1 MSLGA
6 SPWLLRVVLGAA
18 LVAFA
23 VGAESAV
30 GSGMGYVVLSCSP
43 LLLLAGVAAL
53 AISWARSREDY
64 LRASLSKL
72 EESIDRSPVEMWRGA
87 SAAATGLFAVLAV
100 FTLESAMEIPLPAA
114 LVALALSLVA
124 GTILRRAAMTALPLA
139 VPVLAVGAMVPVY
152 TDSPD
157 STLRLGFMAAVLLGG
172 ACVTGAG
179 VQLALRSMG
188 ALRGG
193 ARLGSTIAGSAVA
206 VGLALGLQFAGAP
219 RGAWVTI
226 LAILLAPS
234 LWRRGHAA
242 LVLPAAAAAVA
253 ITVHTHVGFWA
264 FFLLVAAGV
273 AWLASDWIRRLEPRM
288 AAHGAEIDAM
298 AESRRGPWIAL
309 AACAGLVVELVLVRW
324 QSSSFQLFAYF
335 KNVTLFSAFL
345 GLGMGYAVGPS
356 RPLMAAL
363 VLPALSL
370 QVVLFH
376 GLRFSLLQP
385 VLQNPVPEQMA
396 LGMSGG
402 GSFARVVVT
411 YGFLLLTFAAT
422 ALTCVPL
429 GQLAARLMRRGDP
442 LKAYGWNLAGSI
454 GGVLLFAVLA
464 HLWSPPAGW
473 LVITGLLMAPFF
485 AVGRDAKLGIPSA
498 VCLAAALLVLLQ
510 PRDPKETE
518 VHSPYQVLVMEHR
531 AQEPPTLSVNN
542 VYYQNVLDLRPEAV
556 RRSEKL
562 RAAASHYELPHRLRA
577 KPGKVLVV
585 GSGTGNDVAA
595 ALRSGAPRV
604 DAVEIDPAILQF
616 GSLHPERPYAD
627 PRVHA
632 ITEDARQHLRQ
643 TSERYDLIVYGLL
656 DSHTLLSSRANVRLD
671 SFVYTVEG
679 FRDAR
684 ARLTPDGVV
693 ALAFCVL
700 TDEIARKLFL
710 MLKEAFDGG
719 EPRVFRTAY
728 DEGMVYAIGPGLGAR
743 VSIPSGVEEVTTRV
757 RGLTLKADISTDD
770 WPFLYMG
777 RRQYPRSYLI
787 MAIGV
792 LALSAL
798 LVRRVLPGSRILSA
812 PVFFLLGAG
821 FMLIEAKAI
830 TQLALVFGSTWQV
843 TSAVIAAVLV
853 MAFLSN
859 LFVSRRGGGRTW
871 PAYALLGVAILLG
884 MLVPVS
890 AFAGLPPLAARTL
903 AAALVTSPVLFA
915 GFIFS
920 TELRRAADLPGALAS
935 NLVGAMAGGLIEYNS
950 MYFGFNALGAA
961 ALALYAAAWVFSL
974 RRTSASPAPSAA

>member
-1 MSLGA
+1 MTPGA
-6 SPWLLRVVLGAA
+6 APWLLRAVLGAA

-23 VGAESAV
+23 LGAESAV

-43 LLLLAGVAAL
+43 LLLLAAAGAL
-53 AISWARSREDY
+53 AASWARSQGDFLRTALAKFEVSAGRE
-64 LRASLSKL
+64 
-72 EESIDRSPVEMWRGA
+72 PVEAWRGA
-87 SAAATGLFAVLAV
+87 SAAAAGVFAALFVL
-100 FTLESAMEIPLPAA
+100 TLQSALEIPLPAGLAA
-114 LVALALSLVA
+114 LVLSLAA
-124 GTILRRAAMTALPLA
+124 GAIFRRSAIAALPFA
-139 VPVLAVGAMVPVY
+139 VPVLALGAMVPVY
-152 TDSPD
+152 TASPD
-157 STLRLGFMAAVLLGG
+157 PALRWSFIAVALLGG
-172 ACVTGAG
+172 ACVSGAG
-179 VQLALRSMG
+179 VQLALRTLGGM
-188 ALRGG
+188 RGG
-193 ARLGSTIAGSAVA
+193 TRLVSAIAGSVFAVGAALALQFLGAPPSAWVA
-206 VGLALGLQFAGAP
+206 VLTA
-219 RGAWVTI
+219 
-226 LAILLAPS
+226 LLAPS

-242 LVLPAAAAAVA
+242 LFIPAAAAFVALAVHA
-253 ITVHTHVGFWA
+253 HVGFWA
-264 FFLLVAAGV
+264 FFLLIAAAV
-273 AWLASDWIRRLEPRM
+273 AWLAADWIRRLEPRM
-288 AAHGAEIDAM
+288 AAHGAEIDAIP
-298 AESRRGPWIAL
+298 EGRRGPWIAL

-402 GSFARVVVT
+402 GSFARIVVT

-429 GQLAARLMRRGDP
+429 GQLAARLMRRGEP
-442 LKAYGWNLAGSI
+442 LKAYGWNLAGSV

-510 PRDPKETE
+510 PRDPKELE

-542 VYYQNVLDLRPEAV
+542 VYYQNVLDLRPESV
-556 RRSEKL
+556 RRSAKL
-562 RAAASHYELPHRLRA
+562 RAAAAHYELPHRLRSR
-577 KPGKVLVV
+577 PGTVLVV

-616 GSLHPERPYAD
+616 GNLHPERPYAD

-643 TSERYDLIVYGLL
+643 TPERYDLIVYGLL
-656 DSHTLLSSRANVRLD
+656 DSHTLLSSRSNVRLD

-700 TDEIARKLFL
+700 TDEIARKLYL
-710 MLKEAFDGG
+710 MLREAFDGA

-743 VSIPSGVEEVTTRV
+743 VSLPAGVEEVTARV
-757 RGLTLKADISTDD
+757 RGLAVKADVSTDD

-777 RRQYPRSYLI
+777 RRQYPKSYLI
-787 MAIGV
+787 MAVGV

-859 LFVSRRGGGRTW
+859 LFVSRRGGVRTW
-871 PAYALLGVAILLG
+871 PAYALLGVAIVLG
-884 MLVPVS
+884 MIVPVS
-890 AFAGLPPLAARTL
+890 AFAGLPPLAARAL

-961 ALALYAAAWVFSL
+961 ALALYAAAWAFSL
-974 RRTSASPAPSAA
+974 RRTTGSPAPTTA